1 MFRVIVGLALGL
13 AVSAATLS
21 AQATVGVSGVVRDP
35 SGGVLPGATVDAIVA
50 DLVIASATTAE
61 GGRYQLEVPPRVP
74 FALHIRLEGF
84 ADQIV
89 EIAGSPAA
97 VTRDITLQIG
107 GVSDTLVVTAS
118 RGAESRAN
126 VTQSVAVATA
136 EDIEALGSTSL
147 ADVLRTVPGLNVE
160 STGREGSFS
169 SLFSRGGESD
179 YNLVLVDGVR
189 VNLSGGS
196 YDFSRIAAGEIER
209 VEVVRGAQSALYGSD
224 AMGAVIQIIT
234 KRASA
239 SDAPR
244 VSGAIEGGSFKS
256 FRGDARV
263 SGGVRQRV
271 DYVAGLAG
279 RRTDG
284 AFADILPEDD
294 RFEQMAFDGA
304 VGTTL
309 GRRASLRSG
318 LRYSNAQGRSVG
330 AIAYGARN
338 TGAAYD
344 TQDLSW
350 HLNVNH
356 TAGTRYSGTATV
368 NYFRADNLSAD
379 SIDDPA
385 VNAFLVLEG
394 TPGAPFPESPRL
406 VRTVTQSEYASLL
419 ATQASLPTGQ
429 FLATTAFGIDD
440 FVSTSETKFRRP
452 AIKYQGDLLWGGMH
466 RLSAGYE
473 WERETNE
480 LIPDQELNNN
490 AFYVQQQFN
499 VDDRWFAAVGGR
511 VDAKDLFDTFFS
523 PKLSAGGYVVPF
535 NSGGLSSLK
544 VFGNLGK
551 GIKSPQFIERF
562 GASFAD
568 PSPDLKVE
576 RARSIDAG
584 VEGTFANQ
592 QFRGSVVVFNNH
604 YRDQIEFRSTSP
616 FFSPDGQPDYINIA
630 GSNAHGVE
638 LEAAL
643 QRAVAGVTAAATYAL
658 VDTEV
663 IDTLNT
669 GAQFVPGQP
678 LLRRPKHSAML
689 RVNYAR
695 DRVALHWDTRVVG
708 QRHDSSFLSLRS
720 ASGTSTEITVNPGYA
735 VSGFGAE
742 FDAHEMASI
751 YFRADNILDEEY
763 ESALGFP
770 GQPRSAAIGVRFNV
784 GR

>member
-13 AVSAATLS
+13 ALSATTLS
-21 AQATVGVSGVVRDP
+21 AQATVGVSGIVRDS
-35 SGGVLPGATVDAIVA
+35 SGGVLPGATVDVIVA
-50 DLVIASATTAE
+50 DLVVASGTTGE
-61 GGRYQLEVPPRVP
+61 GGRYQLDVPSRVP

-84 ADQIV
+84 ADQLV
-89 EIAGSPAA
+89 EFAGAPAA
-97 VTRDITLQIG
+97 LTRDITLQIG

-118 RGAESRAN
+118 GGPESRAN
-126 VTQSVAVATA
+126 VTQSVTVATA
-136 EDIEALGSTSL
+136 ADIEALGSKSL
-147 ADVLRTVPGLNVE
+147 ADVLRTVPGLNIE

-189 VNLSGGS
+189 MNLSGGS

-224 AMGAVIQIIT
+224 AMGAVVQIIT
-234 KRASA
+234 KRAHA

-244 VSGAIEGGSFKS
+244 VSGSVEGGSFGS
-256 FRGDARV
+256 LRGDARV
-263 SGGVRQRV
+263 SGGAQQRV
-271 DYVAGLAG
+271 DYVAGLAA
-279 RRTDG
+279 RRTEG

-294 RFEQMAFDGA
+294 RFEQAAFDGA
-304 VGTTL
+304 VGATL
-309 GRRASLRSG
+309 GSRASLRSG
-318 LRYSNAQGRSVG
+318 LRYSNSQGRSVG

-344 TQDLSW
+344 TRDLSW
-350 HLNVNH
+350 HLNGNH

-368 NYFRADNLSAD
+368 NYFRADNVSAD
-379 SIDDPA
+379 TINDPA
-385 VNAFLVLEG
+385 INAFFVLEG

-406 VRTVTQSEYASLL
+406 VRSVTPSEYTSLL
-419 ATQASLPTGQ
+419 ANQASLSAGQ

-452 AIKYQGDLLWGGMH
+452 GFKYQGDMLWGGMH
-466 RLSAGYE
+466 RLSAGYD
-473 WERETNE
+473 WERETNA
-480 LIPDQELNNN
+480 LIPDQQLNNN
-490 AFYVQQQFN
+490 AFSVQQQFN
-499 VDDRWFAAVGGR
+499 FADRWFAAVGGR
-511 VDAKDLFDTFFS
+511 VDAKDMFDTFFS
-523 PKLSAGGYVVPF
+523 PKLSAGGYLVPF
-535 NSGGLSSLK
+535 NDGGVSSVK
-544 VFGNLGK
+544 IFGNIGK

-584 VEGTFANQ
+584 VEVTLANQ
-592 QFRGSVVVFNNH
+592 QLRGTAVIFDNH

-616 FFSPDGQPDYINIA
+616 FFAPDGRPDYTNIA

-638 LEAAL
+638 LEGAL
-643 QRAVAGVTAAATYAL
+643 QQAIEGVTAAVTYAY

-663 IDTLNT
+663 IETLNT

-689 RVNYAR
+689 RVNYVR

-708 QRHDSSFLSLRS
+708 QRHDSSFLTLRS
-720 ASGTSTEITVNPGYA
+720 ASGTFTEITVNPGYT

-742 FDAHEMASI
+742 FDAHEMVSM
-751 YFRADNILDEEY
+751 YFRTDNILDEEY

-770 GQPRSAAIGVRFNV
+770 GQPRSAAVGVRFNV

>member
-13 AVSAATLS
+13 ALSAATVS
-21 AQATVGVSGVVRDP
+21 AQATVGVSGIVRDP

-50 DLVIASATTAE
+50 DVVVASAAAGG
-61 GGRYQLEVPPRVP
+61 GGRYQVDVPPRVP
-74 FALHIRLEGF
+74 FALHVRLEGF

-89 EIAGSPAA
+89 EFPGSSAA

-107 GVSDTLVVTAS
+107 RVSDTLVVTAS

-126 VTQSVAVATA
+126 VTQSVTVATA
-136 EDIEALGSTSL
+136 EDIEALGSKSL

-160 STGREGSFS
+160 AAGREGSLS

-209 VEVVRGAQSALYGSD
+209 VEVVRGSQSALYGSD
-224 AMGAVIQIIT
+224 AMGAVVHVIT
-234 KRASA
+234 KRAAA
-239 SDAPR
+239 SDPPR
-244 VSGAIEGGSFKS
+244 VSGAVEGGSFKS

-263 SGGVRQRV
+263 SGGVRQRI

-284 AFADILPEDD
+284 AFADILPEAD
-294 RFEQMAFDGA
+294 RFEQTAFDGA
-304 VGTTL
+304 VGATL
-309 GRRASLRSG
+309 GSRASLRTG
-318 LRYSNAQGRSVG
+318 LRYSNSQGRSVG

-344 TQDLSW
+344 TKDLSW

-368 NYFRADNLSAD
+368 NYFRADHLSAD
-379 SIDDPA
+379 TVDDPS
-385 VNAFLVLEG
+385 VNAFFVLAG
-394 TPGAPFPESPRL
+394 TPGAPFPQSPRL
-406 VRTVTQSEYASLL
+406 VRSVAQSEYASLL
-419 ATQASLPTGQ
+419 ANQGSLPAGQ

-440 FVSTSETKFRRP
+440 FLSRSETKFRRP
-452 AIKYQGDLLWGGMH
+452 AFKYQGNLRWGMH

-480 LIPDQELNNN
+480 LIPDQALNNN

-499 VDDRWFAAVGGR
+499 VNDRWFAAVGGR
-511 VDAKDLFDTFFS
+511 VDDKDMFDIFFS
-523 PKLSAGGYVVPF
+523 PKLSAGGYLIPF
-535 NSGGLSSLK
+535 NSGPVSSLK
-544 VFGNLGK
+544 VFGNIGK

-568 PSPDLKVE
+568 PSPDLEVE

-584 VEGTFANQ
+584 VEATFANQ
-592 QFRGSVVVFNNH
+592 KFRGTAVVFDVR
-604 YRDQIEFRSTSP
+604 YRDQIEFRSTTP
-616 FFSPDGQPDYINIA
+616 FFSPDGLPDYTNIA
-630 GSNAHGVE
+630 GSNAHGLE
-638 LEAAL
+638 LEGAL

-663 IDTLNT
+663 IETLNT

-678 LLRRPKHSAML
+678 LLRRPKHSGML

-695 DRVALHWDTRVVG
+695 DRVALHWDTRFVG
-708 QRHDSSFLSLRS
+708 QRHDSSFLTLRS
-720 ASGTSTEITVNPGYA
+720 ASGTFTEITVNPGYA

-742 FDAHEMASI
+742 FDAHDMVSI

-770 GQPRSAAIGVRFNV
+770 GQPRSAAVGVRFGV